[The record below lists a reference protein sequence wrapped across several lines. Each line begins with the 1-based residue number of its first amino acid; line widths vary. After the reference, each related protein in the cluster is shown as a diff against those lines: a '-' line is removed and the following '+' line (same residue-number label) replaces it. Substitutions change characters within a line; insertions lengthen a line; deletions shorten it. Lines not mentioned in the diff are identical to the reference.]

1 MCRTS
6 VIKRKSV
13 RDQKKVNKKNKNREV
28 CEEQPGVLAFA
39 TQADRRFDTDGLI
52 ILRRQ

>member
-13 RDQKKVNKKNKNREV
+13 RDKKKVNKKNKNREV

-39 TQADRRFDTDGLI
+39 TQADRRFDRHETYSPLMD
-52 ILRRQ
+52 